1 MRRFLLTALLLMT
14 LGMGEAFA
22 QLHYTSK
29 VSIGAKG
36 GITMSQMS
44 FTPGTKQKMVQG
56 KTAGI
61 TMKYWEERNFGFIAE
76 LNYEQRGWQED
87 FEGAPYSFERHLDY
101 IQIPIMTSFFFG
113 GNVVKGFFNAG
124 PEVGYLVGTSYKA
137 NFDVNN
143 ISQYPDFPDNR
154 MTDQL
159 WMKPS
164 RKFDYGITGGAGV
177 EVAIRRKHII
187 SLEARYYFGIGNIF
201 PDDRADTFSASRT
214 TSIMVTLGYSYRLK

>member
-1 MRRFLLTALLLMT
+1 MKRILLIASLMLALIS
-14 LGMGEAFA
+14 GNAFG

-29 VSIGAKG
+29 ISIGGKA
-36 GITMSQMS
+36 GITMSKMS
-44 FTPGTKQKMVQG
+44 FTPGTKQKMLQG

-76 LNYEQRGWQED
+76 INYEQRGWKED

-101 IQIPIMTSFFFG
+101 IQIPILTSFFFG

-124 PEVGYLVGTSYKA
+124 PEVGYLIGTGYTA
-137 NFDVNN
+137 NFDVHN
-143 ISQYPDFPDNR
+143 IDQYPDFPGNR

-164 RKFDYGITGGAGV
+164 KKFDYGISGGAGI
-177 EVAIRRKHII
+177 EIAIKRKNII

-201 PDDRADTFSASRT
+201 PDNRADTFSASRT
-214 TSIMVTLGYSYRLK
+214 SSIMVTLGYSYRLK